1 MSNDKQTD
9 YSNLSM
15 FELFCVEVDGRCAS
29 LVDSLL
35 NLEKKPGSATHLE
48 VLMRCAHSIKGASR
62 LVEISP
68 VENIGHVLEDCFMAA
83 QEKKIIL
90 DENHIDVLLNAV
102 DIIKSITKQSETELA
117 QWEKSHALIVSSTI
131 KSISDILKSSK
142 QNKSHTNS
150 QPDIIEDIFSDAP
163 VSSNSVSVGVS
174 DAHDRVLRVSSDR
187 LNRIMGISGELLITS
202 KWVYPYT
209 ISMLQIKKRQL
220 ELAKTLETLKD
231 SLTKITKKDSQVDN
245 QISSVLS
252 KASEC
257 RTLLSDRLGDIES
270 FDRRMSTLSSRLY
283 REVVSSTMRPFADG
297 VQGFQRMVRD
307 LARKTGKKVDLAIH
321 GLENEVDRD
330 VLEKIEA
337 PLTHL
342 IRNAIDHGIELP
354 KDRKT
359 KNKPETGKITIAAV
373 YSGGQLSIVVEDD
386 GCGIDIDVLKK
397 TIVKKGLV
405 TQEIAVTL
413 SEQECLEFLFLP
425 NFSTKKSVTEISGR
439 GVGLDIVRKTVQEI
453 RGLVHIN
460 SKKGNGTRFTLQLPL
475 TLSVVPAL
483 LVEISDESYAFPL
496 IRVNRVLKVNSKD
509 VLRMEGH
516 QYVTHEEEYLGLISA
531 SQVFG
536 KRPEASDQGEISI
549 VVVND
554 HLNKYGVVVDELIGQ
569 RELVVQS
576 LDPRLGKVKDI
587 SATAVLEDGRP
598 TLIIDVE
605 DFVRS
610 INSITTDKKVAKVV
624 QIADVVNQ
632 KASKRVLVV
641 DDSITVRGVE
651 RNLLEANGYDVVVAV
666 DGVDGWNTVRSQTF
680 DLVITDVDMPRMD
693 GIELV
698 KMIKNDANL
707 NRLPI
712 MIVSYKDL
720 KEDREKGLQ
729 AGADYYLTKGSFH
742 DETLLDAVID
752 LIGAV

>member
-15 FELFCVEVDGRCAS
+15 FELFCIEVDGRSTS
-29 LVDSLL
+29 LIDSLL
-35 NLEKKPGSATHLE
+35 TLEKEPENAIHLE

-62 LVEISP
+62 LVEIVS
-68 VENIGHVLEDCFMAA
+68 VESIAHVLEDCFVAA
-83 QEKKIIL
+83 QAKKIIL
-90 DENHIDVLLNAV
+90 DENHIDILLKAV
-102 DIIKSITKQSETELA
+102 DLIKSITIQSETELA
-117 QWEKSHALIVSSTI
+117 QWEKSHESIISSTI
-131 KSISDILKSSK
+131 KSINSILKFPKQKKYLANKLSDITSEIPMSTSATPV
-142 QNKSHTNS
+142 NKGNS
-150 QPDIIEDIFSDAP
+150 Q
-163 VSSNSVSVGVS
+163 
-174 DAHDRVLRVSSDR
+174 DRVLRVSSDR

-202 KWVYPYT
+202 KWVYPYAT
-209 ISMLQIKKRQL
+209 SMLQIKKRQL
-220 ELAKTLETLKD
+220 ELAKILETLKD
-231 SLTKITKKDSQVDN
+231 SLTKITEKDSQIDS
-245 QISSVLS
+245 QIFFALNKVG
-252 KASEC
+252 EC
-257 RTLLSDRLGDIES
+257 RIMLSDRLADIES
-270 FDRRMSTLSSRLY
+270 FDRRMSTLSARLY

-297 VQGFQRMVRD
+297 VQGFHRMVRD
-307 LARKTGKKVDLAIH
+307 LARELHKKVDLTIN

-342 IRNAIDHGIELP
+342 IRNAIDHGIEFP
-354 KDRKT
+354 RDRKA
-359 KNKPETGKITIAAV
+359 KSKPEIGKITISAI
-373 YSGGQLSIVVEDD
+373 YSGGQLSIIVEDD
-386 GCGIDIDVLKK
+386 GCGIDVEALKN

-405 TQEIAVTL
+405 TRDIADTL
-413 SEQECLEFLFLP
+413 SKQESLEFLFLP
-425 NFSTKKSVTEISGR
+425 NFSTRESVTEISGR
-439 GVGLDIVRKTVQEI
+439 GVGLDVVRKAVQEI

-483 LVEISDESYAFPL
+483 LVEISEESYSFPL
-496 IRVNRVLKVNSKD
+496 IRVNRVLKVNSND
-509 VLRMEGH
+509 ILRKEGH
-516 QYVTHEEEYLGLISA
+516 QYVIYEEEYLRLISA

-536 KRPEASDQGEISI
+536 KQAKVSDKDEISI

-554 HLNKYGVVVDELIGQ
+554 HLNKYAVVVDELVGQ

-587 SATAVLEDGRP
+587 SATAVLEDGQP
-598 TLIIDVE
+598 TLIIDIE

-610 INSITTDKKVAKVV
+610 INNIATNKKVAEVI
-624 QIADVVNQ
+624 QIADVSDQ
-632 KASKRVLVV
+632 KSRKKILVV
-641 DDSITVRGVE
+641 DDSLTVRDVE
-651 RNLLEANGYDVVVAV
+651 RDLLEANGYQVTIAV

-698 KMIKNDANL
+698 QMIKNDTSL
-707 NRLPI
+707 NRLPV

-742 DETLLDAVID
+742 DETMLEAVID
-752 LIGAV
+752 LIGEA